1 MEEQNNNPNQVPP
14 TPIKSGFSSLAMI
27 YLLLGILIGI
37 TVILAYQRYLPQVA
51 RTVYTFMLGSFGVLV
66 LSFVLLYAFKR
77 QITAFF
83 FGSATANA
91 REVIEDAQ
99 RVTDALTDRF
109 ADTLLRDVDS
119 GVRDRV
125 RHVLPRLANWFIW
138 SRFRN
143 WWWQWVLGIFVSL
156 GGLTGTLLLMNQN
169 ELLQNQNAL
178 IQQQMF
184 LSEASRKSA
193 LVVLMS
199 NIMDKVDGEITDEK
213 EELYMNR
220 LSKAAVD
227 TMRFSLSQSL
237 IGQIAALSYSF
248 KPYRYME
255 GNNLIK
261 KSLSPERGQLLIT
274 LTLLPLDTA
283 TLYKIYKL
291 ATFESADLQGA
302 DLGNSNLSGANL
314 NGANLSGA
322 YLNGANLSGANLTAT
337 NLNGANLNGASL
349 NGAYLSEANLNGA
362 YLSEANLRV
371 ADLSVANLSEAI
383 LSEADLS
390 GANLSGAHLTINQL
404 SESKSLFGCEK
415 NLHDSLKLP
424 LQQSHPQLFQ
434 KPKEE

>member
-1 MEEQNNNPNQVPP
+1 
-14 TPIKSGFSSLAMI
+14 
-27 YLLLGILIGI
+27 
-37 TVILAYQRYLPQVA
+37 
-51 RTVYTFMLGSFGVLV
+51 
-66 LSFVLLYAFKR
+66 
-77 QITAFF
+77 
-83 FGSATANA
+83 
-91 REVIEDAQ
+91 
-99 RVTDALTDRF
+99 
-109 ADTLLRDVDS
+109 
-119 GVRDRV
+119 
-125 RHVLPRLANWFIW
+125 
-138 SRFRN
+138 
-143 WWWQWVLGIFVSL
+143 LGIFVSL